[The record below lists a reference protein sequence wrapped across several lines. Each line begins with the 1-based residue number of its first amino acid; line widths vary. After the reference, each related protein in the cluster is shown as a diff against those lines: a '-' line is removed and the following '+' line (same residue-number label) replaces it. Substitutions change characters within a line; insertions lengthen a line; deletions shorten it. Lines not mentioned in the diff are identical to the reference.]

1 MKNIRESSLNKLIG
15 KTIKCIELVTN
26 DNNEIG
32 TEIYI
37 IDNNENQDELC
48 EELNARNN
56 DKHYKYIAINYEVQ
70 EDESL
75 MAV

>member
-1 MKNIRESSLNKLIG
+1 MKNIKELNLSEMTG

-26 DNNEIG
+26 DEEE
-32 TEIYI
+32 TSKEIYVI
-37 IDNNENQDELC
+37 SNNENQNEMC

-56 DKHYKYIAINYEVQ
+56 DKHYKYIAIDYEVQ

-75 MAV
+75 ATA